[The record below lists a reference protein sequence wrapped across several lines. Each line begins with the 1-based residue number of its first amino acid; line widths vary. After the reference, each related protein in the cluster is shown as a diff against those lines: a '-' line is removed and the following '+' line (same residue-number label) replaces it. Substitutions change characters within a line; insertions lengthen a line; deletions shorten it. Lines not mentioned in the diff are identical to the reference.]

1 MANILYE
8 GRNYWEDR
16 TMMTYKVTDEGVLY
30 ISGSLSG
37 KFPVHIDP
45 AYKFSQVVIEEGV
58 TSVGSKCFYQMQ
70 NIQELTLPSTVTNIG
85 D

>member
-45 AYKFSQVVIEEGV
+45 AYKFSQVVIDRK
-58 TSVGSKCFYQMQ
+58 SV
-70 NIQELTLPSTVTNIG
+70 V
-85 D
+85 